1 MKNLKIDQERIEA
14 FCAKWRI
21 RELSLFGSVLR
32 DDFGPDSDVD
42 VVVSFRDDEQ
52 WSLWDHLHMN
62 EELAEIMGRK
72 VDLFTRRGIE
82 DSPNWLRR
90 KSIMESLETLYVQ
103 G

>member
-1 MKNLKIDQERIEA
+1 MKNLKLNRERIEA
-14 FCAKWRI
+14 FCEKWRV
-21 RELSLFGSVLR
+21 RELALFGSVLR
-32 DDFGPDSDVD
+32 DDFGPHSDVD
-42 VVVSFRDDEQ
+42 VVVSFLDDDQ
-52 WSLWDHLHMN
+52 WSLWDHLRMK

-90 KSIMESLETLYVQ
+90 KNIMESLETLYVQ